1 MKKLDEFLLTVYF
14 TNFKT
19 LHSIKTLSH
28 LSINNSLVSITMQ
41 KNGDGDGSGSGY
53 GYGNGY
59 GYGSGSGD
67 GSGYGDGYG

>member
-41 KNGDGDGSGSGY
+41 K
-53 GYGNGY
+53 
-59 GYGSGSGD
+59 
-67 GSGYGDGYG
+67 SGYGDGYGGGSGSGSGGG